1 MFYEVS
7 SPIRDDFDSSNELQ
21 IIEIEEKPRTKI
33 LYEVPPPLATP
44 TFEKYSSNEIIIEE
58 PEETDYMMAKEKPIF
73 LVPKKKE
80 PKPINNIFIRMEM
93 PKPELNENPDYE
105 ILSKKIDKI
114 VDQVSKPIQFNLS
127 TIASKRMIK
136 QDSEEALP
144 NKDYKN
150 LSKKIDALLE
160 HVAKPKVYKENIG
173 NVKTKND
180 QILPKKSTRLKKQKR
195 EINNNLKHI
204 DPQSDQKIDKIESLD
219 PSLLDKFLSNK
230 FDKIKR
236 DSELKEILEPA
247 PAPSSRIVPLKSEI
261 IEPKPVFSSRAIP
274 LASEIQI
281 PDEETVSKLSL
292 VKPTYINLNENS
304 FVTHNEY
311 FHQPITNYYEKTT
324 HISSKNRPI
333 LLSLTISA
341 SIIFIIQGFL
351 FSSYS
356 SSCN

>member
-7 SPIRDDFDSSNELQ
+7 SPIRDFDSSNELQ
-21 IIEIEEKPRTKI
+21 IIKIEESPRKKI

-44 TFEKYSSNEIIIEE
+44 TFEKYSSNEIMIEE
-58 PEETDYMMAKEKPIF
+58 PEEIDYMSAKEKQIF

-80 PKPINNIFIRMEM
+80 PKPINNIFIRMEI
-93 PKPELNENPDYE
+93 PKSELNENPEYE

-114 VDQVSKPIQFNLS
+114 VEQVSKPNQLF
-127 TIASKRMIK
+127 SKRMKK
-136 QDSEEALP
+136 QDSDEALP
-144 NKDYKN
+144 NEDYMD

-180 QILPKKSTRLKKQKR
+180 QILPKKSTRQKKQKR
-195 EINNNLKHI
+195 GIINTLKHT
-204 DPQSDQKIDKIESLD
+204 DSQSDQKINKIESLD

-236 DSELKEILEPA
+236 DSELKEILEPV
-247 PAPSSRIVPLKSEI
+247 PVPSSRIVPLKSEI
-261 IEPKPVFSSRAIP
+261 IEPKPVPSSRVIP

-292 VKPTYINLNENS
+292 VKPTYINLNENL

-311 FHQPITNYYEKTT
+311 IQQPIRNYYEKTT
-324 HISSKNRPI
+324 HLSSKNRPV

-341 SIIFIIQGFL
+341 SIIFIIQAIL